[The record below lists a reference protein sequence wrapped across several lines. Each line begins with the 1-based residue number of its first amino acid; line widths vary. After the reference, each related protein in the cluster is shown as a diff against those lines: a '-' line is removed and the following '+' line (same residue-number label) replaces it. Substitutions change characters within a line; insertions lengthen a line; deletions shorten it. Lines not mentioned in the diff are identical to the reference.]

1 MRKYTFVLLSLFL
14 CSFCSSQTVKDFL
27 DVFRSAVPKGVV
39 EIRVVFPPRKE
50 PTKRA
55 VRLPKI
61 EIFPQLL
68 EKNFDI
74 VRVSTEHIL
83 ERPVSRI
90 ELKPKQKG
98 RSHWIFWIDQTW
110 NTPLA
115 FEERRFDGQLLR
127 RASYTVLDNQ
137 LLPKNR
143 HLVWKAQPLLNQ
155 TINRAI
161 VGFVPPNG
169 FEAVDIKQ
177 LYRGKLST
185 LEIIYSDGINS
196 FPLILTDQNT
206 RGEGIATR
214 RVGSIWVWIVGSLT
228 QRQLDNSL
236 SGIQEPI
243 ELDTL
248 QKFAEQFSSK
258 P

>member
-1 MRKYTFVLLSLFL
+1 M
-14 CSFCSSQTVKDFL
+14 
-27 DVFRSAVPKGVV
+27 
-39 EIRVVFPPRKE
+39 
-50 PTKRA
+50 
-55 VRLPKI
+55 
-61 EIFPQLL
+61 
-68 EKNFDI
+68 
-74 VRVSTEHIL
+74 

-137 LLPKNR
+137 LLPKTR

-161 VGFVPPNG
+161 AGFTPPNG

-177 LYRGKLST
+177 LSRGKIST
-185 LEIIYSDGINS
+185 LEIIYTDGINS

-214 RVGSIWVWIVGSLT
+214 RVGSVWVWMVGSLT
-228 QRQLDNSL
+228 QHQLDSSL

-243 ELDTL
+243 ELETL
-248 QKFAEQFSSK
+248 QKFAEQFPSK